1 MFGSDLRCPKCNQYF
16 PDRCTC
22 EEWQSNVQWPIECY
36 LGRYGDGVSTDKHRS
51 KEGALNVCVA
61 LQEEGFGCMGEHF
74 PIQTWATKVGD
85 PDPILDAIRLGRDIR
100 LAQEETER
108 LQKDRIVPNEKL
120 KERFDI

>member
-1 MFGSDLRCPKCNQYF
+1 MFGSDLRCTKCNQYF

-22 EEWQSNVQWPIECY
+22 EEWQSNVQWPKECY
-36 LGRYGDGVSTDKHRS
+36 QGMYGDGVSTDKHRS
-51 KEGALNVCVA
+51 KEGAFNVCSA
-61 LQEEGFGCMGEHF
+61 LQDEGFGCMGEHF
-74 PIQTWATKVGD
+74 PIQTWVTKVGE
-85 PDPILDAIRLGRDIR
+85 PDAILAAIRLGRDIR